1 MANDNNANKYGHA
14 LVKYYI
20 SLYADKYNR
29 TPTVNQYR
37 EKWAMVDVAES
48 VGYER
53 AKELLDYYFSTTK
66 AGHPLQWFYY
76 NFDKL
81 DEVMKSLEEDKIRRE
96 KIRQQTKAMVEREEN
111 EHRISSN

>member
-1 MANDNNANKYGHA
+1 MASDNTKFGHA
-14 LVKYYI
+14 LIKYYI
-20 SLYADKYNR
+20 SLYTDRYNKI
-29 TPTVNQYR
+29 PTVNQYR
-37 EKWAMVDVAES
+37 EKWAMIDVADS

-53 AKELLDYYFSTTK
+53 AKEILDYYFKTTRP
-66 AGHPLQWFYY
+66 GHPLQWFYY

-81 DEVMKSLEEDKIRRE
+81 DEMMKAVEEDNIRRE